1 VVLND
6 GTIAGK
12 LRGRGR
18 RQQETAD
25 VEARCQ
31 HRTYKFYTFQSG
43 NPPQNRIHGH
53 NFKSEDFQIKY
64 KEEVELKEIKHKN
77 VL

>member
-1 VVLND
+1 MCSGQRAGGHFVVVLND

-12 LRGRGR
+12 LGRKGGR

-43 NPPQNRIHGH
+43 NPPQNIGSRDITLNLRI
-53 NFKSEDFQIKY
+53 FK
-64 KEEVELKEIKHKN
+64 
-77 VL
+77 